1 MRRFAVLLL
10 LVLPMSFGD
19 VSAIAADDATCLPLT
34 VTNPDGN
41 YIVPGARGAIVYQR
55 AEGRDLM
62 LDAWAPPATAGGR
75 GGSPVPPAV
84 VVIHGGGFTAGSR
97 VAFVGQFLELL
108 TAAGYPWLSVDYR
121 LNGPL
126 RVADAA
132 DDVRAAVAFARCH
145 AGDLGIDPDRI
156 VLLGEDAGAALAVSV
171 VERGA
176 PGVIGAVLLG
186 GLFAD
191 APDRAASDVA
201 PGFVAPMHVAPGL
214 VAPGLQSRRDS
225 PRPSPRFLVVHGT
238 SDTEVPIARAEA
250 WCRQRAAGTCELLAI
265 EGASHRPENWWPVH
279 WGYKARVGEWLQRLA
294 PASSLQSTTRL
305 PTDLS
310 MPLAPGLHK
319 RIPYRANADGQQT
332 MDAWLPPHS
341 ATPRP
346 AVVLLH
352 GGGWEAGD
360 RVTYITPLFEPL
372 ARAGFAWFSVDYRL
386 TPAVRHSDQLDDVRA
401 ALAFIRAR
409 AGAFGIDASRL
420 VLVGESASAQIATL
434 LATGDGGLAGIAS
447 FYGVYDFLPLV
458 TDAGP
463 RSLAARL
470 FGRTVLDDETRA
482 LLRQYSPLHQARR
495 DMPPI
500 LLIHGTS
507 ERLWEQG
514 VRMAARLAEMGVEHE
529 LVRLEGAPHGME
541 NWEGHPEWQF
551 YKPHLLS
558 WIKRQISR
566 QPSATSGRE

>member
-1 MRRFAVLLL
+1 
-10 LVLPMSFGD
+10 
-19 VSAIAADDATCLPLT
+19 
-34 VTNPDGN
+34 
-41 YIVPGARGAIVYQR
+41 
-55 AEGRDLM
+55 
-62 LDAWAPPATAGGR
+62 
-75 GGSPVPPAV
+75 
-84 VVIHGGGFTAGSR
+84 
-97 VAFVGQFLELL
+97 
-108 TAAGYPWLSVDYR
+108 
-121 LNGPL
+121 
-126 RVADAA
+126 
-132 DDVRAAVAFARCH
+132 
-145 AGDLGIDPDRI
+145 
-156 VLLGEDAGAALAVSV
+156 
-171 VERGA
+171 
-176 PGVIGAVLLG
+176 
-186 GLFAD
+186 
-191 APDRAASDVA
+191 
-201 PGFVAPMHVAPGL
+201 
-214 VAPGLQSRRDS
+214 
-225 PRPSPRFLVVHGT
+225 
-238 SDTEVPIARAEA
+238 
-250 WCRQRAAGTCELLAI
+250 
-265 EGASHRPENWWPVH
+265 
-279 WGYKARVGEWLQRLA
+279 
-294 PASSLQSTTRL
+294 
-305 PTDLS
+305 
-310 MPLAPGLHK
+310 
-319 RIPYRANADGQQT
+319 

-386 TPAVRHSDQLDDVRA
+386 TPAVRHPDQLDDVRA

-409 AGAFGIDASRL
+409 AGTFGIDASRM

-434 LATGDGGLAGIAS
+434 LATRDGGLAGVAS

-463 RSLAARL
+463 RSLASRL
-470 FGRTVLDDETRA
+470 FGRTALDDETCT

-507 ERLWEQG
+507 EGLWEQG
-514 VRMAARLAEMGVEHE
+514 VRMAARLAEIGVAHE

-566 QPSATSGRE
+566 QPSATSRRE

>member
-1 MRRFAVLLL
+1 MRRIAVLLL
-10 LVLPMSFGD
+10 LVLPIRDGH
-19 VSAIAADDATCLPLT
+19 VSATAADDTTCLPLT
-34 VTNPDGN
+34 VANPDGN
-41 YIVPGARGAIVYQR
+41 YIVPGARGGIVYR
-55 AEGRDLM
+55 RVESRDLM
-62 LDAWAPPATAGGR
+62 LDAWAPPVTAGGR
-75 GGSPVPPAV
+75 AVARSGPAPPGV

-108 TAAGYPWLSVDYR
+108 TAAGYPWMSVDYR
-121 LNGPL
+121 LHGPL
-126 RVADAA
+126 RVGDAA
-132 DDVRAAVAFARCH
+132 DDVRAGVAFARCR
-145 AGDLGIDPDRI
+145 ANDLGIDPDRI
-156 VLLGEDAGAALAVSV
+156 VLLGEDAGAALAATVA
-171 VERGA
+171 ERGA

-186 GLFAD
+186 GLFA
-191 APDRAASDVA
+191 AGPNGPSHVA
-201 PGFVAPMHVAPGL
+201 PGLVALGL
-214 VAPGLQSRRDS
+214 VAPGLQSRRTDPDS
-225 PRPSPRFLVVHGT
+225 PPRFLVVHGT
-238 SDTEVPIARAEA
+238 ADTEVPIGRAEA
-250 WCRQRAAGTCELLAI
+250 WCRRRAAGTCELLAI
-265 EGASHRPENWWPVH
+265 EGASHRPENWWPVQ
-279 WGYKARVGEWLQRLA
+279 WGYKSRIAEWLQRLA
-294 PASSLQSTTRL
+294 PVSSAK
-305 PTDLS
+305 PTAAPPPDFAV
-310 MPLAPGLHK
+310 PLAPGLHK
-319 RIPYRANADGQQT
+319 RIAYRANGDGQQT
-332 MDAWLPPHS
+332 MDAWLPSHS